1 MKNFLSIILGL
12 LVLLI
17 PSSITIHA
25 QTDVIEIP
33 TVSTLTGLTD
43 KVHSVAFSN
52 DDQFIITGDDAGKL
66 AVWKA
71 STGTLVTQWKATEAT
86 GGILK
91 VQYSPDAKKIV
102 STDGQA
108 TIKLWDATTGKL
120 LETFNAYTYQAGEN
134 PGAINDVVFNQDGTI
149 LYSANDNRYSVT
161 LWNVSTGKRIEEFSL
176 TSNPLALAYNP
187 KDNQLAV
194 GLADGS
200 VNIRH
205 AQTAAYI
212 KAIPSWISDGGR
224 GVKKLSYSP
233 DYAYLYGSNQA
244 SSRPYILDVKK
255 DYQKIIL
262 VEELYQLKIGDR
274 LWLDFSFSPYN
285 PYIAVTNPNVAD
297 NKGTLTIFDTNTK
310 QIVASASVGSSSD
323 TVMFSHDNKRVIAGK
338 TIFDTSILP
347 NQKYK
352 EFTKKLNVAADK
364 PWIVKF
370 NLPVDPLTIKEKN
383 IYITDEMGTKVSLV
397 YYIEQGSVQLSP
409 AKDYLSGKTYT
420 LWVKDVKS
428 KTGITLKQNTKMEF
442 EIK

>member
-43 KVHSVAFSN
+43 KVQSVAFSN

-66 AVWKA
+66 AIWKA
-71 STGTLVTQWKATEAT
+71 NTGTLVTQWKATEAT

-108 TIKLWDATTGKL
+108 TIKLWDAATGKL

-134 PGAINDVVFNQDGTI
+134 PGAINDVVFNQAGTI
-149 LYSANDNRYSVT
+149 LYSANYNRYSVT
-161 LWNVSTGKRIEEFSL
+161 LWDVSTGKRIEEFSL
-176 TSNPLALAYNP
+176 TSNPLALAYNSQ
-187 KDNQLAV
+187 DNQLAV

-205 AQTAAYI
+205 AQTTAYI
-212 KAIPSWISDGGR
+212 KAIPSWISDGDI

-255 DYQKIIL
+255 NYQKVTL
-262 VEELYQLKIGDR
+262 AEELYQGDR

-285 PYIAVTNPNVAD
+285 SYIAVTNPNIAD
-297 NKGTLTIFDTNTK
+297 SKGTLTIFDTNTK
-310 QIVASASVGSSSD
+310 QIVAAASVGSSSD
-323 TVMFSHDNKRVIAGK
+323 TVVFSHDNKRVIAGK
-338 TIFDTSILP
+338 TIFDTSVLP

-352 EFTKKLNVAADK
+352 EFTKQLNVAPDK
-364 PWIVKF
+364 PWRVTF
-370 NLPVDPLTIKEKN
+370 NFPVDPLTIKEKN

-397 YYIEQGSVQLSP
+397 YYVEEKTVQLSP

-420 LWVKDVKS
+420 LWIKDVKS